1 MTYLTIL
8 VTYLT
13 ALIQGRGVDWKR
25 KSKLETSFHYEKHDS
40 GDENSVD
47 DSDDDED
54 VIRKMAARATMH
66 RRPTIALA
74 LMSSSEEEMNFES
87 AWFSTNL

>member
-1 MTYLTIL
+1 MTYLAIL
-8 VTYLT
+8 P

>member
-1 MTYLTIL
+1 M
-8 VTYLT
+8 
-13 ALIQGRGVDWKR
+13 
-25 KSKLETSFHYEKHDS
+25 
-40 GDENSVD
+40 D

-74 LMSSSEEEMNFES
+74 LMSSSEEEMNFDSARFTNDPRLVES
-87 AWFSTNL
+87 YSQSGKDIYLKTILR